1 MENVSSEDRKR
12 GDLALR
18 WTITQ
23 RRQGAYST
31 EMRERKKGCEKNVDL
46 CNESRRMRK
55 ILFLV
60 KKVSAEN
67 KRRGRVKTGRKW

>member
-18 WTITQ
+18 WTR

-31 EMRERKKGCEKNVDL
+31 KMRERKKGCEKHVDL

>member
-1 MENVSSEDRKR
+1 MDHYSEE
-12 GDLALR
+12 A
-18 WTITQ
+18 
-23 RRQGAYST
+23 GAYST
-31 EMRERKKGCEKNVDL
+31 KMRERKKGCEKHVDL